1 MCHAAAALVCLAVA
15 TTGCTARTAPAA
27 RRVGQVLAIAGV
39 VGLVGTV
46 AAAKYI
52 DGEDELMGG
61 FSLMS
66 GGGILTFAAG
76 ELSVSTPALRPETET
91 EKHNRWARILTERAA
106 GAARE
111 GRCPRVRRLERRVLV
126 YDKEVH
132 DFVFMRDPEILRCL
146 DPASAPAIVDDDGS
160 LPQLAVPAATGDSTP
175 PPLDGTSLPTLDGTP
190 NPAPPTDDGDPAPLP
205 RLPHLP

>member
-1 MCHAAAALVCLAVA
+1 MCHAAALVCLAVA

-46 AAAKYI
+46 AASNYI
-52 DGEDELMGG
+52 DGEDQLMGG

-76 ELSVSTPALRPETET
+76 ELSGPAPALRPETEA
-91 EKHNRWARILTERAA
+91 EKHGRWARILTERAA

-111 GRCPRVRRLERRVLV
+111 GRCPRVLRLERRVLV

-132 DFVFMRDPEILRCL
+132 DFVFMRDPAILRCL
-146 DPASAPAIVDDDGS
+146 DPGSAPAIADDEAS
-160 LPQLAVPAATGDSTP
+160 VPRLAIPASTDEATQP
-175 PPLDGTSLPTLDGTP
+175 PTLDGTLASD
-190 NPAPPTDDGDPAPLP
+190 PAPPTDDAASAPLP